1 MAPMI
6 PKTKPAEPKVE
17 AKPVETKTLQD
28 AQPQV
33 QPPQDPTSKGEV
45 AVVPQSEKSIVRLIA
60 HRYHMEPVAFQLAV
74 MDTCF
79 PGADPSK
86 KPTQAEFAAFLLI
99 AYEHGL
105 NPIRREIY
113 GFKAKSGAIVPVVG
127 VDGWSNII
135 NQHPQMD
142 GIEFDEHFSEGQS
155 PATDVPYAITCRIY
169 RKDRRHFIAVTE
181 YLAECKKNTDPWNNW
196 PRRML
201 RHKALIQCARVAFGF
216 TGIYDP
222 DEAERMGLDVSA
234 MTDVTP
240 ARGALARPNGGGATS
255 APRIVQATQEA
266 ATETA
271 KPTEGAEASAG
282 PAQDK
287 PAEASPHKGEG
298 KDTPPLQGE
307 LIPPE
312 NSKPAMPPVTEEGKF
327 IIWLDATF
335 GAIKG
340 GEGAADEFS
349 MLWDDKVL
357 PRLEEAPTSVV
368 EAADMLQRKHARR
381 LGLA

>member
-1 MAPMI
+1 MAPVI
-6 PKTKPAEPKVE
+6 PKTKPAEPKTE
-17 AKPVETKTLQD
+17 TKPVETKTLQD
-28 AQPQV
+28 AQPQM

-45 AVVPQSEKSIVRLIA
+45 AIVQPNERSIIRQISA
-60 HRYHMEPVAFQLAV
+60 RYHMEPLAFQTAV
-74 MDTCF
+74 METCF
-79 PGADPSK
+79 PGTDVQK
-86 KPTQAEFAAFLLI
+86 KPTPAEFAAFLLI

-181 YLAECKKNTDPWNNW
+181 YLTECKKNTDPWNNW

-240 ARGALARPNGGGATS
+240 ARGALARQNGGGATS

-266 ATETA
+266 AGAPA
-271 KPTEGAEASAG
+271 KPSEGAEGSAS
-282 PAQDK
+282 PAQDTL
-287 PAEASPHKGEG
+287 AEPSPHEGEG
-298 KDTPPLQGE
+298 RDPPLQGE

-312 NSKPAMPPVTEEGKF
+312 NSKPSMPPVTDEGKF
-327 IIWLDATF
+327 ILWLDATF
-335 GAIKG
+335 AAIKG
-340 GEGAADEFS
+340 GEGASDEFS

-357 PRLEEAPTSVV
+357 PRLEDAPTSVV
-368 EAADMLQRKHARR
+368 EAADMLQRKHSRR
-381 LGLA
+381 LGLS